1 MFPPLPVEFCPARG
15 VDAPRLSALGTK
27 QEPNPQPARTYDMN
41 RIAATALS
49 LAQALRAA
57 DAIVAVVIVGV
68 VGKRVS

>member
-1 MFPPLPVEFCPARG
+1 
-15 VDAPRLSALGTK
+15 
-27 QEPNPQPARTYDMN
+27 MN